1 MLRLPGLISLSLLV
15 LLVASPLRAAD
26 KNSTDKATAGLPFE
40 ELRIF
45 SEVYARIRRDYVE
58 QVDDKALIEDAIR
71 GMLTG
76 LDPHSTYLGE
86 EAWQD
91 LKEGTEG
98 HFGGLGIEV
107 AMDDGLIRVIAPM
120 DDTPA
125 AKAGILAGDRITR
138 LDNTPVKGMTLS
150 DAVELMRGDPGTS
163 IELTIMRDEPESM
176 LTITVERAIIQ
187 VRSVKSRTLE
197 PGYLYVRVANF
208 QEKTTQDLIAALDKL
223 IAANDGKVKGVVL
236 DLRNNPGGLLS
247 AAVGVADVFLDKG
260 LIVYTEGRVKDANLK
275 FRVQTPIDRINGAP
289 MVVLVN
295 GGSASASEIVAGALQ
310 DHKRAIIMG
319 QTTFGK
325 GSVQTIMPMKSG
337 AEALKITTALYFTPN
352 GRSIQ
357 ASGIV
362 PDVPLERVELSR
374 MDEGDV
380 GYVKE
385 ADLSGHLG
393 NGNSKKESTSKSKDK
408 GKSKATAKDFKRG
421 SLAGE
426 DFALYEALNLLK
438 GMSLLNAGRG

>member
-1 MLRLPGLISLSLLV
+1 MLRLPGLISLSLL
-15 LLVASPLRAAD
+15 LLLTASPLRAAD
-26 KNSTDKATAGLPFE
+26 KNSSDKATAGLPFE

-58 QVDDKALIEDAIR
+58 QVDDQELIENAIR
-71 GMLTG
+71 GMLGG
-76 LDPHSTYLGE
+76 LDPHSTYLNE
-86 EAWQD
+86 EDWRD

-107 AMDDGLIRVIAPM
+107 AMDDGLIKVIAPM

-150 DAVELMRGDPGTS
+150 DAVDLMRGDPGTS
-163 IELTIMRDEPESM
+163 IELTIMREDPERM

-187 VRSVKSRTLE
+187 VRSVKTRTLE

-208 QEKTTQDLIAALDKL
+208 QEKTTQDLIKGLDKL
-223 IAANDGKVKGVVL
+223 VAANNGKVKGVVL

-247 AAVGVADVFLDKG
+247 AAVGVADVFLKEG

-275 FRVQTPIDRINGAP
+275 FRAQTPVDRVNGAP
-289 MVVLVN
+289 MVVLIN

-319 QTTFGK
+319 QPSFGK

-357 ASGIV
+357 ASGII

-380 GYVKE
+380 GAIKE
-385 ADLSGHLG
+385 ADLRDHLDNG
-393 NGNSKKESTSKSKDK
+393 NGNKENK
-408 GKSKATAKDFKRG
+408 GKAKPKTMVKGVKRG
-421 SLAGE
+421 SLASE

-438 GMSLLNAGRG
+438 GMSLLHAGRG

>member
-1 MLRLPGLISLSLLV
+1 MLRLSGLFTLSLLV
-15 LLVASPLRAAD
+15 LLAASPVRAAD
-26 KNSTDKATAGLPFE
+26 KNSTAKATPGLPFE

-45 SEVYARIRRDYVE
+45 SEVYARVRRDYVE
-58 QVDDKALIEDAIR
+58 QVDDKELIENAIR

-86 EAWQD
+86 EAWLD

-107 AMDDGLIRVIAPM
+107 AMDDGLIKVIAPM

-138 LDNTPVKGMTLS
+138 LDNTPVKGMSLT
-150 DAVELMRGDPGTS
+150 DAVELMRGDPGTT
-163 IELTIMRDEPESM
+163 IELTILRDGPDGV
-176 LTITVERAIIQ
+176 LNITIERAIIQ
-187 VRSVKSRTLE
+187 VRSVKTRILA
-197 PGYLYVRVANF
+197 PGFLYVRVASF
-208 QEKTTQDLIAALDKL
+208 QEKTTHDLISGLDKL
-223 IAANDGKVKGVVL
+223 VADSEHTVKGLVL

-247 AAVGVADVFLDKG
+247 AAVGVADVFLTDG

-319 QTTFGK
+319 QPSFGK

-337 AEALKITTALYFTPN
+337 AEALKITTALYYTPN

-362 PDVPLERVELSR
+362 PDVPLERVELTR
-374 MDEGDV
+374 IDEGDV
-380 GYVKE
+380 GGVKE
-385 ADLSGHLG
+385 ANLSGHLG
-393 NGNSKKESTSKSKDK
+393 NGNGDEERKAEKPSKGGSS
-408 GKSKATAKDFKRG
+408 G
-421 SLAGE
+421 SLASE

-438 GMSLLNAGRG
+438 GMSLLHAGRG